1 MIVISQNRAILGAMK
16 YQTDDWYRPEI
27 SRKELKELMQRD
39 DAKGLIDFGLW
50 GLFLVASGYLA
61 YAALG
66 TYWVIPAFF
75 LYGTIYSSCDA
86 RWHECAHGTPFRTR
100 WLNEFFYRL
109 SSLMNMREGTYMRWS
124 HTRHHTET
132 IQVGADPEIQVMR
145 PANLN
150 NVILDFLWL
159 PGAFAMLKMM
169 MLHALGVVTKEARDF
184 VPQSEWCPM
193 IWWSRLYVLI
203 YVGMIAWS
211 IAVKS
216 WLPLLYFP
224 LGRLYG
230 GWLHQLFSLTQHAG
244 LAEDVRDHRLNTR
257 TLKLNPFYRFLYFNM
272 NYHIEHHMFPMVPFH
287 ALPRLSE
294 RIQKDLPRQYASLID
309 AYQEIVPV
317 LIRQS
322 RDADYFLLREL
333 PEQNQSSSLSEAK
346 SQPSAEQ
353 RRESPRGD
361 VSHV

>member
-1 MIVISQNRAILGAMK
+1 MK
-16 YQTDDWYRPEI
+16 HQTDDWYRPQI
-27 SRKELKELMQRD
+27 SRKELKDLMQRN

-50 GLFLVASGYLA
+50 GLLLVASGYLA

-75 LYGTIYSSCDA
+75 IYGTIYSSCDA

-132 IQVGADPEIQVMR
+132 IQVGIDPEIQVMR
-145 PANLN
+145 PANLT

-159 PGAFAMLKMM
+159 PGVFAMLKMM
-169 MLHALGVVTKEARDF
+169 TLHALGIITKEARDF
-184 VPQSEWCPM
+184 VPKSEWRPM
-193 IWWSRLYVLI
+193 IWWSRLYVVI
-203 YVGMIAWS
+203 YMGMIVWS
-211 IAVKS
+211 IAVRS

-230 GWLHQLFSLTQHAG
+230 GWLHQVFALTQHAG

-257 TLKLNPFYRFLYFNM
+257 TIKLNPFFRFLYFNM
-272 NYHIEHHMFPMVPFH
+272 NYHIEHHMFPTVPFH

-294 RIQKDLPRQYASLID
+294 RIQKDLPRQYNGLID
-309 AYQEIVPV
+309 AYREIVPV

-322 RDADYFLLREL
+322 SDANYFLLREL
-333 PEQNQSSSLSEAK
+333 PEQDRSSGLAEANPQPVTEQSNEK
-346 SQPSAEQ
+346 K
-353 RRESPRGD
+353 RGD

>member
-1 MIVISQNRAILGAMK
+1 MK
-16 YQTDDWYRPEI
+16 HQTDDWYRPQI
-27 SRKELKELMQRD
+27 SRKELKDLMQRN
-39 DAKGLIDFGLW
+39 DANGLIDFGLW
-50 GLFLVASGYLA
+50 GLLLVASGYLA

-66 TYWVIPAFF
+66 TDWVIPAFF
-75 LYGTIYSSCDA
+75 IYGTIYSSCDA

-132 IQVGADPEIQVMR
+132 IQVGIDPEIQVMR
-145 PANLN
+145 PANLT

-159 PGAFAMLKMM
+159 PGVFAMLKMM
-169 MLHALGVVTKEARDF
+169 TLHALGIITKEARDF
-184 VPQSEWCPM
+184 VPQSEWRPM
-193 IWWSRLYVLI
+193 IWWSRLYVVI
-203 YVGMIAWS
+203 YLGMIAWS

-230 GWLHQLFSLTQHAG
+230 GWLHQVFALTQHAG

-257 TLKLNPFYRFLYFNM
+257 TIKLNPFFRFLYFNM
-272 NYHIEHHMFPMVPFH
+272 NYHIEHHMFPTVPFH

-294 RIQKDLPRQYASLID
+294 RIQKDLPRQYKGLID
-309 AYQEIVPV
+309 AYLEIVPV

-322 RDADYFLLREL
+322 SDANYFLLREL
-333 PEQNQSSSLSEAK
+333 PEQNGSSGLAEANPRPVTEQSNEK
-346 SQPSAEQ
+346 N
-353 RRESPRGD
+353 RGN